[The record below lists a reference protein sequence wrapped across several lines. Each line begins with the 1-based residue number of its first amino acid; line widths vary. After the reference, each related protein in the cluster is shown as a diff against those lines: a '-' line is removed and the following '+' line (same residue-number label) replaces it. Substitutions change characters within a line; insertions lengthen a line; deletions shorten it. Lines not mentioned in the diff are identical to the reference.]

1 MRYTPRQTEKFFIER
16 LEALEIT
23 QAELG
28 IRAGFTA
35 ADISRYKQQKQ
46 RPRIEHIEQLAL
58 ALELDVLTVMIGLGA
73 IDPDAVTTPTVVK
86 APRGKSGK
94 IKWNR

>member
-1 MRYTPRQTEKFFIER
+1 MRNTPKQTEDFFLER
-16 LEALEIT
+16 LDFLGIT

-28 IRAGFTA
+28 VRAGFTA

-73 IDPDAVTTPTVVK
+73 IDPEAITTPTVVK
-86 APRGKSGK
+86 KAKGKAAR
-94 IKWNR
+94 IKWSR